1 MAKVLLR
8 FKLNNV
14 IWVHIFSFLYK
25 SGLNRLFFLLV
36 DLIICTTNATSVCK
50 ILIEAYMPTLMGK
63 HLQGVEGG
71 IDHKLCLRHLTPDGV
86 SKAKEERIAAGED
99 DKGNPSPCPSP

>member
-25 SGLNRLFFLLV
+25 SELNRLFFLLV
-36 DLIICTTNATSVCK
+36 DLIICTTATSVK
-50 ILIEAYMPTLMGK
+50 YL
-63 HLQGVEGG
+63 
-71 IDHKLCLRHLTPDGV
+71 
-86 SKAKEERIAAGED
+86 
-99 DKGNPSPCPSP
+99 